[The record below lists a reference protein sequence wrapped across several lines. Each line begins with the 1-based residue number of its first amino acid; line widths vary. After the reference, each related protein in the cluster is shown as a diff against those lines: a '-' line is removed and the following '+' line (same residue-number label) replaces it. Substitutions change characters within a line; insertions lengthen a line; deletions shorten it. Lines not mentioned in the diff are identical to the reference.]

1 MLFYGGF
8 SAVMFVI
15 SVVFGLQTLD
25 YYGRWGRVVTN
36 LALVSVSAGILAF
49 LSFFTGVILFTLITV
64 IRAKE

>member
-1 MLFYGGF
+1 
-8 SAVMFVI
+8 MFVI

-64 IRAKE
+64 IRAEE